1 MKRRDLFRDA
11 GRAGLALGLAAAGRP
26 ALAAAKAG
34 NDDITLMNTALALE
48 HQAIWAYGLAGG
60 SGLLSAK
67 AKEVGLLFQG
77 SHELH
82 RDLLAEAVKQ
92 KGGSPVEP
100 LKDYK
105 FGVPLANE
113 KDVLELAFKLE
124 IGAARVYLYVVDRFQ
139 DRALSASA
147 GKDSFRRGPARDRA
161 AQCPRAGARADVPA
175 DRVVEA
181 GRGKPVIPRR
191 SRGLPDLQTPG
202 TWPAERGIPRSS
214 LGMTA
219 HLGCRQGCGRPPTS
233 PAKLP
238 SESPQH
244 LGWPPGPPSGPRG

>member
-11 GRAGLALGLAAAGRP
+11 GRVGLALGLAAAGRP
-26 ALAAAKAG
+26 ALGAAKTD

-48 HQAIWAYGLAGG
+48 HQAIWAYGLAGR

-82 RDLLAEAVKQ
+82 RDLLVDAVQ
-92 KGGSPVEP
+92 RKGGSPVEP

-124 IGAARVYLYVVDRFQ
+124 VGAARVYLYVVDRFQ

-147 GKDSFRRGPARDRA
+147 GRILSDEVLHATVLRGVLGREPVPTFRL
-161 AQCPRAGARADVPA
+161 
-175 DRVVEA
+175 
-181 GRGKPVIPRR
+181 I
-191 SRGLPDLQTPG
+191 
-202 TWPAERGIPRSS
+202 
-214 LGMTA
+214 
-219 HLGCRQGCGRPPTS
+219 
-233 PAKLP
+233 
-238 SESPQH
+238 ES
-244 LGWPPGPPSGPRG
+244 